1 MRKFTLEEIRQIFS
15 EVGLTLLDEE
25 EKGIDYRHKC
35 CDENGYLY
43 RRSAHGCQYAA
54 KKSKRFNGDVQHTFS
69 TKNEFFYENMMLYM
83 DKNVTNG
90 TKLLSTKEEIQNID
104 MPLKFRCGI
113 CGEEF
118 TLLWHSFVHKQD
130 KCCNF
135 CFNQKRKRGET
146 HTNHIDTPKFH
157 LKAWSNG
164 LCILDDCS
172 LRYTSKTIVQDSEGY
187 RGMTSPAVIM
197 NDSSFERFGYRNP
210 FALDNLRLFA
220 FKKGW
225 KCIIYNQEYK
235 GTDKPFKVLCEC
247 GNDFYVDADH
257 FIGGKHQCNE
267 CRVKQSKIAS
277 DVQRWL
283 EQHNIAFEKEKHFE
297 GCAYK
302 NLLPFD
308 FYLSRYNACIEVDG
322 LGHYRAVNFNGDKEK
337 GQKSFERIQITDKIK
352 TEYCEKHNIPL
363 LRLPFWVIEKEE
375 HGEKIQEFIDNLSVK
390 SNELNN

>member
-1 MRKFTLEEIRQIFS
+1 MKKFTLEEIKKIFND
-15 EVGLTLLDEE
+15 VGLTLLDEE
-25 EKGIDYRHKC
+25 EKGIDYKHKC
-35 CDENGYLY
+35 CDKDGYLY
-43 RRSAHGCQYAA
+43 RRSAHTCQYTLKNN
-54 KKSKRFNGDVQHTFS
+54 KKFNGDVQHTFS

-104 MPLKFRCGI
+104 TPLKFRCGI

-118 TLLWHSFVHKQD
+118 TLLWHNFVRKQD

-135 CFNQKRKRGET
+135 CFNQKRKCGET
-146 HTNHIDTPKFH
+146 HTNHVDTPKFH

-172 LRYTSKTIVQDSEGY
+172 VQYHSKIIVQDSEGY

-257 FIGGKHQCNE
+257 FISGKHQCNE

-297 GCAYK
+297 GCVYK

-375 HGEKIQEFIDNLSVK
+375 HGEKIQEFIDNLSIK
-390 SNELNN
+390 SNELNK

>member
-1 MRKFTLEEIRQIFS
+1 M
-15 EVGLTLLDEE
+15 
-25 EKGIDYRHKC
+25 
-35 CDENGYLY
+35 
-43 RRSAHGCQYAA
+43 
-54 KKSKRFNGDVQHTFS
+54 
-69 TKNEFFYENMMLYM
+69 
-83 DKNVTNG
+83 
-90 TKLLSTKEEIQNID
+90 
-104 MPLKFRCGI
+104 
-113 CGEEF
+113 
-118 TLLWHSFVHKQD
+118 
-130 KCCNF
+130 
-135 CFNQKRKRGET
+135 
-146 HTNHIDTPKFH
+146 
-157 LKAWSNG
+157 
-164 LCILDDCS
+164 CILDDCS
-172 LRYTSKTIVQDSEGY
+172 VRYHSKIIVQDTDGY
-187 RGMTSPAVIM
+187 RGTTSPEVIM
-197 NDSSFERFGYRNP
+197 NDSTFERFGYRNP

-225 KCIIYNQEYK
+225 KCVIYNQEYK

-247 GNDFYVDADH
+247 GNDFYVDVGH

-297 GCAYK
+297 GCVYK

-375 HGEKIQEFIDNLSVK
+375 YGEELQKFINNLSIK
-390 SNELNN
+390 SNELNK

>member
-1 MRKFTLEEIRQIFS
+1 MRKFTLEEIRQIFND
-15 EVGLTLLDEE
+15 VGLTLLDEE
-25 EKGIDYRHKC
+25 EKGIDYKHKC
-35 CDENGYLY
+35 CDKDGYLY
-43 RRSAHGCQYAA
+43 RRSAHTCQYTSKNN
-54 KKSKRFNGDVQHTFS
+54 KKFNGDVQHTFS

-104 MPLKFRCGI
+104 TPLKFRCGI

-118 TLLWHSFVHKQD
+118 TLLWHNFVRKQD

-135 CFNQKRKRGET
+135 CFNQKRKCGET
-146 HTNHIDTPKFH
+146 HTNHVDTPKFH

-172 LRYTSKTIVQDSEGY
+172 VRYHSKIIVQDSDGY
-187 RGMTSPAVIM
+187 RGTTSPEVIM
-197 NDSSFERFGYRNP
+197 NDSTFERFGQRNP

-225 KCIIYNQEYK
+225 KCVIYNQEYK
-235 GTDKPFKVLCEC
+235 GTDKPFRVLCEC

-297 GCAYK
+297 GCVYK
-302 NLLPFD
+302 NFLPFD

-352 TEYCEKHNIPL
+352 TEYCEKHNIP
-363 LRLPFWVIEKEE
+363 
-375 HGEKIQEFIDNLSVK
+375 
-390 SNELNN
+390 